1 MKKLSRYYYYVGIPI
16 AVVAI
21 GVVAFFGAIMG
32 TVDGNPHPQINYLIF
47 MIIPLGMI
55 MMGSQVHRMN
65 RELKVIETFY
75 KQAKNVSSAEEAH
88 AKIVVNE
95 RVDSAAIL
103 QLVKE
108 TIGRAISS
116 VQHSAV
122 EAELDRF
129 DHMQARRL
137 NLPNFLGGLMVGL
150 GLLGTFIG
158 LLGALSEIGKLI
170 GSFSSVTNADPSVA
184 IRGLV
189 ENLTA
194 PMKAMGV
201 AFSASLFGVLGSL
214 IMGVLLVG
222 VKNCSA
228 ELTSILRSRVAMLA
242 DFGTGDVNSKN
253 MNLLN
258 EALMKIAEQSPVMA
272 SLIHSLAQSEHRA
285 TDLID
290 SMFQLSTKV
299 ELQDARMQALL
310 KHMDAS
316 QEADTAVKQSVGS
329 LVRTLPVI
337 TDGLADHFKNSKIIY
352 DSVDSLREA
361 MRDYLETFHANV
373 DRMEHQQE
381 RREIIQQ
388 TMMETIK
395 LEMQEMLEAQKKH
408 YDEADESR
416 KALSSET
423 QTTMKMMQANHH
435 DSTIKNSQWQ
445 GAIGLQLVEALGGI
459 SKHMQ
464 VQSEAMTMSN
474 NRLELALLK
483 QNKI

>member
-1 MKKLSRYYYYVGIPI
+1 MNKLSRYYYYVGIPI
-16 AVVAI
+16 AVVMV
-21 GVVAFFGAIMG
+21 GVIAFFGAIMG
-32 TVDGNPHPQINYLIF
+32 TVEGNPHPQINYLIF

-55 MMGSQVHRMN
+55 LMARQVHRMN
-65 RELKVIETFY
+65 REHKAIETFY
-75 KQAKNVSSAEEAH
+75 RQAKKASTSEEAH
-88 AKIVVNE
+88 NTIVVDE
-95 RVDSAAIL
+95 RADSAAIL
-103 QLVKE
+103 HLVKE

-122 EAELDRF
+122 EAELDRY
-129 DHMQARRL
+129 DRMQARRL

-228 ELTSILRSRVAMLA
+228 ELSSILRSRVAMLT
-242 DFGTGDVNSKN
+242 DFGTGDANSKN
-253 MNLLN
+253 MNLMN
-258 EALMKIAEQSPVMA
+258 QALLKIAEQSPVVA
-272 SLIHSLAQSEHRA
+272 GLIQSLSQSEQR
-285 TDLID
+285 TSDLID

-299 ELQDARMQALL
+299 ELQDARMQALV

-316 QEADTAVKQSVGS
+316 QEADTAVKQSIHVLVKS
-329 LVRTLPVI
+329 LPLI
-337 TDGLADHFKNSKIIY
+337 TDGLESHFKNSQVIY
-352 DSVDSLREA
+352 DSVDSLRKT
-361 MRDYLETFHANV
+361 MNDYLETFHANV
-373 DRMEHQQE
+373 VRMEHQQE
-381 RREIIQQ
+381 RREIMQQ
-388 TMMETIK
+388 TMLDTIK
-395 LEMQEMLEAQKKH
+395 LEMQEMLDAQKKH
-408 YDEADESR
+408 YEEAHESR
-416 KALSSET
+416 SALAVET
-423 QTTMKMMQANHH
+423 QTTIRMLQLNHH
-435 DSTIKNSQWQ
+435 EANLKNSQWQ

-459 SKHMQ
+459 AKHMQ

>member
-1 MKKLSRYYYYVGIPI
+1 MNKLSRYYYYVGIPI
-16 AVVAI
+16 AVVTL
-21 GVVAFFGAIMG
+21 GVIAFFGAIMG

-55 MMGSQVHRMN
+55 MMALQVHRMN
-65 RELKVIETFY
+65 RENKAIQTFY
-75 KQAKNVSSAEEAH
+75 RQAKNTATAEDAH

-95 RVDSAAIL
+95 RADSAAIL

-108 TIGRAISS
+108 TIGRAVSS

-129 DHMQARRL
+129 DRMQARRL

-228 ELTSILRSRVAMLA
+228 ELSSILRSRVAMLT

-272 SLIHSLAQSEHRA
+272 GLIDSLAQSEHRA
-285 TDLID
+285 SDLMD

-299 ELQDARMQALL
+299 ELQDARMQALV

-316 QEADTAVKQSVGS
+316 QEADTAVKQSIHILVKS
-329 LVRTLPVI
+329 LPLI
-337 TDGLADHFKNSKIIY
+337 TDGLDHHFKNSQIIY
-352 DSVDSLREA
+352 DSVDGLRTT
-361 MRDYLETFHANV
+361 MNDYLATFQSNV

-381 RREIIQQ
+381 RREITQQ
-388 TMMETIK
+388 TMLDMIK
-395 LEMQEMLEAQKKH
+395 LEMQEMLDAQKKH

-416 KALSSET
+416 KALSAET
-423 QTTMKMMQANHH
+423 QATMKMLQLNHH
-435 DSTIKNSQWQ
+435 ESDLKSSQWQ
-445 GAIGLQLVEALGGI
+445 GAIGLQLVDALSGI
-459 SKHMQ
+459 AKHMQ

-483 QNKI
+483 QK

>member
-16 AVVAI
+16 AVVTI
-21 GVVAFFGAIMG
+21 GVIAFFGAIMG
-32 TVDGNPHPQINYLIF
+32 TVEGNPHPQINFLIF
-47 MIIPLGMI
+47 AIIPLGMI
-55 MMGSQVHRMN
+55 LMAGQVYRMN
-65 RELKVIETFY
+65 REQKAIEAFYVQALVIST
-75 KQAKNVSSAEEAH
+75 AEEAH
-88 AKIVVNE
+88 SQLEIDVS
-95 RVDSAAIL
+95 VDSSDVL

-129 DHMQARRL
+129 DHLLARRL

-170 GSFSSVTNADPSVA
+170 GSFSNVTSGDPSVA

-228 ELTSILRSRVAMLA
+228 ELSSILRSRVAMLA

-253 MNLLN
+253 TNQLN
-258 EALMKIAEQSPVMA
+258 EALLKIAEQSPVMA
-272 SLIHSLAQSEHRA
+272 NLIQSLAQTEHRSI
-285 TDLID
+285 DLID
-290 SMFQLSTKV
+290 SMFQLSSKV

-310 KHMDAS
+310 KRMDTA
-316 QEADTAVKQSVGS
+316 QEADTAVKQSVNG
-329 LVRTLPVI
+329 LVRSLPLI
-337 TDGLADHFKNSKIIY
+337 TDGLDNHFKNSKIIY
-352 DSVDSLREA
+352 DSVDSLRES

-381 RREIIQQ
+381 RRELVQQ
-388 TMMETIK
+388 AMMETIK
-395 LEMQEMLEAQKKH
+395 VEMQEMLNAQKKH

-416 KALSSET
+416 KALSNDT
-423 QTTMKMMQANHH
+423 QFTMKMMQSSHH
-435 DSTIKNSQWQ
+435 DSTVKNSQWQ
-445 GAIGLQLVEALGGI
+445 GAIGLQLVEALGDI

-464 VQSEAMTMSN
+464 VQSEAMVMSN

-483 QNKI
+483 QK